1 MAGES
6 IIRIRYEP
14 EESQDGDLYLV
25 ICKEL
30 GLAANG
36 QTRKEAIHGLNTAIR
51 SYCSALDR
59 AGQLMRALT
68 ESKIQWEEVPV
79 ERGPKEVVMEL
90 DAAA

>member
-1 MAGES
+1 MAGET

-25 ICKEL
+25 ICTEL

-36 QTRKEAIHGLNTAIR
+36 QNRKEAIHSLNAAIR
-51 SYCSALDR
+51 SYCAALDR
-59 AGQLMRALT
+59 AGQLAKALS
-68 ESKIQWEEVPV
+68 ESRIQWEEVPV